1 MNYSFW
7 LIVTSVFL
15 MFSSAQASTFVYIGN
30 SASNEISIHQLNQD
44 NGNLTL
50 INKVKIPNIIKV
62 GKSSPMT
69 ISPDK
74 RFIYVASRGEPR
86 VISSFKIEPTS
97 GELTYIG
104 HQMMDDS
111 IAYITT
117 DRTGKY
123 LISASYPQHKIII
136 NSISQQG
143 LVQKQQQILNNYPNA
158 HAVLIDKNNRYV
170 LVPTLGDDR
179 VYQFELDSS
188 SGYLKSS
195 TQAYIDLKKKSGPR
209 HLIFHPNGKFVY
221 VIGESDASVHV
232 FDFNLESGILKEK
245 QTIFTLASKYND
257 KRKAAAD
264 IHITSNGNF
273 LYSSERRSSTISGFK
288 VNSSTGIL
296 TPIEVIQT
304 EKWPRGFSIDPT
316 GKFILVVGQ
325 RSNQMSSYSINE
337 TSGKLTKLDSYEMG
351 ENPNWI
357 EIVSF
362 P

>member
-1 MNYSFW
+1 MNYSFG
-7 LIVTSVFL
+7 LIVASIIL
-15 MFSSAQASTFVYIGN
+15 MFSPAQASTFVYVGN

-44 NGNLTL
+44 NGKLTL
-50 INKVKIPNIIKV
+50 INTVKIPNVFKV
-62 GKSSPMT
+62 GISSPMT
-69 ISPDK
+69 VSPDK

-86 VISSFKIEPTS
+86 VVSSFKIEPTS

-104 HQMMDDS
+104 NQIMDDS

-143 LVQKQQQILNNYPNA
+143 LVQKQLQILNDYPNA
-158 HAVLIDKNNRYV
+158 HAILIDKNNRYV

-179 VYQFELDSS
+179 VYQFEFDSISGLLESS
-188 SGYLKSS
+188 S
-195 TQAYIDLKKKSGPR
+195 QAYMNLEKKSGPR
-209 HLIFHPNGKFVY
+209 HLTFHPNGKYVY

-232 FDFNLESGILKEK
+232 FDFNLKSGTLKEK
-245 QTIFTLASKYND
+245 QTIFTLASKYKD

-264 IHITSNGNF
+264 IHITPDGNF
-273 LYSSERRSSTISGFK
+273 LYSSERLSSTISGFK
-288 VNSSTGIL
+288 VNSSTGTL
-296 TPIEVIQT
+296 TPIEVVQT
-304 EKWPRGFSIDPT
+304 EKRPRGFSIDPT
-316 GKFILVVGQ
+316 GKFLLVVGQ
-325 RSNQMSSYSINE
+325 RSNKMSSYNINK
-337 TSGKLTKLDSYEMG
+337 TSGKLSKLNSYEMG